1 MEKAFIVVQEIGYD
15 SYRTI
20 LAVFSNRNDAESVV
34 KILESEQEKNQNS
47 KSINEPLIEP
57 LEIFYYVEER
67 YYYTTLESFCTESA
81 KNENKRIH
89 DSWGK

>member
-1 MEKAFIVVQEIGYD
+1 MEKAFIVVQEIEYD

-34 KILESEQEKNQNS
+34 KILESEQEKNQNIRRCS
-47 KSINEPLIEP
+47 ELLEPF
-57 LEIFYYVEER
+57 EIFYYVEER
-67 YYYTTLESFCTESA
+67 YYHTTLESFCTESA